1 MTHESP
7 VTIRHYHSS
16 DLPFLRQ
23 ITVDS
28 FGSVAYDE
36 MLEDRLGIW
45 NERDW
50 KARKA
55 DNIDEDCTINPAGC
69 FVAIRDGVILGYITT
84 RVDLLNSIG
93 RIPNLA
99 VVQEAR
105 GLGLGRR
112 LIHHAL
118 DYFRECGLKVAKIET
133 MASNVIGQSL
143 YPSCGFEEIGRQVHF
158 AARL

>member
-1 MTHESP
+1 MITEQP
-7 VTIRHYHSS
+7 VAIRRYRPE
-16 DLPFLRQ
+16 DLEALRQ

-28 FGSVAYDE
+28 FGAVAFDQ

-45 NERDW
+45 NDRDW

-55 DNIDEDCTINPAGC
+55 DNIDDDCQANPSGC
-69 FVAIRDGVILGYITT
+69 FVAEREGQILGYITT
-84 RVDLLNSIG
+84 RVDRANSIG

-99 VVQEAR
+99 VVEAAR

-118 DYFRECGLKVAKIET
+118 DYFREHKLQVAKIET
-133 MASNVIGQSL
+133 MASNVIGQNL

-158 AARL
+158 AMKL